1 MVCSGTILQFII
13 SKEGKTHNPKKI
25 KALVKMPV
33 PTSRN
38 SNVQWNGIVLHM
50 FYLKNC
56 LYHGTNYQVI
66 QENKSIQVDC

>member
-1 MVCSGTILQFII
+1 MVCFKTILQFII

-25 KALVKMPV
+25 KALVKVLV

-38 SNVQWNGIVLHM
+38 SNVQWNSIVLHM